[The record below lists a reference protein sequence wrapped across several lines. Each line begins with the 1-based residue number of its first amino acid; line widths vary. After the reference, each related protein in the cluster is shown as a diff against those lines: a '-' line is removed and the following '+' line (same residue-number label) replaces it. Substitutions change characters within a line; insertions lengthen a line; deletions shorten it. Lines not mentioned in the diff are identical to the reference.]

1 MSEFFLE
8 LFSEEIPSSLQ
19 KNLRRDLLDSLNN
32 LFNEKFISFKGGSS
46 YSTPNRAIVVFE
58 GLQKQVVLKSEET
71 KGPNI
76 NAPEI
81 ALEGFMRSNKI
92 SKNDLFKK
100 KLDKGEFY
108 FFKTKSKKLNTHDL
122 LEEFVPLILQKIQW
136 KKSMRWGEFDL
147 NWGRPLK
154 SILAIF
160 NKKKLTF
167 DFHHIASS
175 NSTFI
180 DKEFEE
186 KKKIFHDYKSYENF
200 FQKEGIIVN
209 QNKRKKI
216 IEKEFEQILTKK
228 NLKIKDN
235 DQLMEEVVNL
245 TDKPHILECSFDKKF
260 LSIPKEILILTMQ
273 SHQKYFPLFTKKDEI
288 TNEFL
293 VVINNKDQK
302 GLIKIGNERVIEARL
317 NDAEFFWN
325 KDKSQNLVKKVSEL
339 KSMNFFKGL
348 GTYFDKVQRMR
359 KLSALISDEL
369 LISKEKVELTAS
381 VCKTDLI
388 SESVGE
394 FPELQ
399 GIMGSHLAHAQGFDK
414 DIVDAIKEQY
424 LPIGLD
430 TIVPKKPYSITLSLT
445 DRIDTLTGFFGVNE
459 KPSSSKDPYALRRAA
474 LDIIRIIIENKKDL
488 RINDLISYSSNIYL
502 DQGFNFSNDTL
513 QKDVLNFLKDR
524 FRYYLKEKS
533 IRHDIIDAASNAFN
547 LNKISTVFEKA
558 KSLNKVINKTI
569 GEDIV
574 SSYKR
579 ASNIL
584 HSEIKDINN
593 DLTNTTD
600 PGIFKND
607 FEKNLYK
614 KTNELRKYFSGIS
627 KTQNFDDTLVLLS
640 TAKKEVFAFFDNVK
654 VNDDNEIVKKNRLEL
669 INFFCKTYE
678 NFIDFQLIKDIN
690 DQNNF

>member
-1 MSEFFLE
+1 MSIFFLE

-19 KNLRRDLLDSLNN
+19 KNLREDLLDNFN
-32 LFNEKFISFKGGSS
+32 KLFSEKFISFKKSSS
-46 YSTPNRAIVVFE
+46 YSTPNRAIVLFE
-58 GLQKQVVLKSEET
+58 GLQKQVSLKSEEI

-76 NAPEI
+76 NAPKI
-81 ALEGFMRSNKI
+81 ALEGFMRSNNI
-92 SKNDLFKK
+92 SKKNIFKK
-100 KLDKGEFY
+100 SIDKGEFY

-122 LEEFVPLILQKIQW
+122 LEQFVPLILQKIQW
-136 KKSMRWGEFDL
+136 KKSMKWGEFDL

-167 DFHHIASS
+167 NFHHITSS
-175 NSTFI
+175 NSTFV

-186 KKKIFHDYKSYENF
+186 KKKIFHDFKSYEKF
-200 FQKEGIIVN
+200 FQKEGIVIN
-209 QNKRKKI
+209 QEKRKKI
-216 IEKEFEQILTKK
+216 IEKEFKKILTKK
-228 NLKIKDN
+228 NLSIKDN
-235 DQLMEEVVNL
+235 GKLIDEVVDL

-260 LSIPKEILILTMQ
+260 LSIPKEILVLTMQ
-273 SHQKYFPLFTKKDEI
+273 SHQKYFPLFSKKDEI

-293 VVINNKDQK
+293 VVANNKDQK

-325 KDKSQNLVKKVSEL
+325 RDKSQNLVKKVSEL

-359 KLSALISDEL
+359 KLGASISDEL
-369 LISKEKVELTAS
+369 LISKEKVELSAS
-381 VCKTDLI
+381 ICKTDLI

-399 GIMGSHLAHAQGFDK
+399 GIMGSHLSHAQGFDK
-414 DIVDAIKEQY
+414 DIADAIKEQY
-424 LPIGLD
+424 LPVGLD
-430 TIVPKKPYSITLSLT
+430 TIVPKKPYSITLSLI
-445 DRIDTLTGFFGVNE
+445 DKIDTLIGFFGVNE
-459 KPSSSKDPYALRRAA
+459 KPSSSKDPYALRRTA
-474 LDIIRIIIENKKDL
+474 LSIIRIIIENKKDL
-488 RINDLISYSSNIYL
+488 KISDLISYSSNIYL

-513 QKDVLNFLKDR
+513 KKDIFNFLKDR
-524 FRYYLKEKS
+524 FKYYLKEKG
-533 IRHDIIDAASNAFN
+533 IRHDIIDAASNVFN

-558 KSLNKVINKTI
+558 KSLNKIINKSV

-584 HSEIKDINN
+584 HSEIKDIKI

-607 FEKNLYK
+607 FEKELYK
-614 KTNELRKYFSGIS
+614 KTNELRKYFSGIL
-627 KTQNFDDTLVLLS
+627 KNENFDETLVLFS

-654 VNDDNEIVKKNRLEL
+654 VNDDNETIKKNRLEL
-669 INFFCKTYE
+669 INFFCKTLD
-678 NFIDFQLIKDIN
+678 NFIDFQLIKDTN
-690 DQNNF
+690 D

>member
-19 KNLRRDLLDSLNN
+19 KNLRVNLLNN
-32 LFNEKFISFKGGSS
+32 FEKLFSEKTISFKKSSS
-46 YSTPNRAIVVFE
+46 YSTPNRATVVFN
-58 GLQKQVVLKSEET
+58 GLQKHVVIKSEEL

-76 NAPEI
+76 NAPEV
-81 ALEGFMRSNKI
+81 ALEGFMRSNNI
-92 SKNDLFKK
+92 NKK
-100 KLDKGEFY
+100 VLYKKDIDKGEFY
-108 FFKTKSKKLNTHDL
+108 FFKTKTKRLNTHDL
-122 LEEFVPLILQKIQW
+122 LEESIPLILLKIQW
-136 KKSMRWGEFDL
+136 KKSMKWGEFNL

-154 SILAIF
+154 SVLAVF
-160 NKKKLTF
+160 DKKKLIF
-167 DFHHIASS
+167 DFHHISSS

-186 KKKIFHDYKSYENF
+186 KKKIFHDFNSYEKF
-200 FQKEGIIVN
+200 FQKEGIIIN
-209 QNKRKKI
+209 QDKRKII
-216 IEKEFEQILTKK
+216 IEKEFKKILTKK

-235 DQLMEEVVNL
+235 DKLIDEVVNL
-245 TDKPHILECSFDKKF
+245 TDKPNILECSFDKKF

-273 SHQKYFPLFTKKDEI
+273 SHQKYFPLFSKKDEI

-293 VVINNKDQK
+293 VVANNKDKK
-302 GLIKIGNERVIEARL
+302 GLIKTGNERVVEARL
-317 NDAEFFWN
+317 SDAEFFWN
-325 KDKSQNLVKKVSEL
+325 KDKSQNLFKKISEL

-359 KLSALISDEL
+359 KLGALISDEL
-369 LISKEKVELTAS
+369 LISKEKVELSAS
-381 VCKTDLI
+381 ICKTDLM

-399 GIMGSHLAHAQGFDK
+399 GVMGGYLSQAQGFDK

-430 TIVPKKPYSITLSLT
+430 SAIPKKPYNITLSIT
-445 DRIDTLTGFFGVNE
+445 DKIDTLVGFFGLNE
-459 KPSSSKDPYALRRAA
+459 KPSSSKDPYALRRTA
-474 LDIIRIIIENKKDL
+474 LGIIRIIIENKIDL
-488 RINDLISYSSNIYL
+488 KISDLISYSSNIYL
-502 DQGFNFSNDTL
+502 DQGFNFSNNTL
-513 QKDVLNFLKDR
+513 QKDILNFLKDR
-524 FRYYLKEKS
+524 FKYYLKEKN
-533 IRHDIIDAASNAFN
+533 IRHDIIEATSNVFN
-547 LNKISTVFEKA
+547 LNTISTVFEKA
-558 KSLNKVINKTI
+558 KSLNKVINKTT

-584 HSEIKDINN
+584 YSEVKDISK
-593 DLTNTTD
+593 DLTNSTD

-607 FEKNLYK
+607 FEKDLFK
-614 KTNELRKYFSGIS
+614 KINDLRKYFSGIS

-640 TAKKEVFAFFDNVK
+640 TAKKEIFAFFDNVK

-678 NFIDFQLIKDIN
+678 NFIDFRLIKDIN
-690 DQNNF
+690 D

>member
-19 KNLRRDLLDSLNN
+19 KNLRVDLLNN
-32 LFNEKFISFKGGSS
+32 FEKLFNEKIISFKKSSS
-46 YSTPNRAIVVFE
+46 YSTPNRAIVVFK
-58 GLQKQVVLKSEET
+58 GLQKQVVIKSEEI

-76 NAPEI
+76 NAPEV
-81 ALEGFMRSNKI
+81 ALEGFMRSNNINKKDLYK
-92 SKNDLFKK
+92 KNI
-100 KLDKGEFY
+100 DKGEFY
-108 FFKTKSKKLNTHDL
+108 FFKTKTKRLNTHDL
-122 LEEFVPLILQKIQW
+122 LEESIPLILLKIQW
-136 KKSMRWGEFDL
+136 KKSMKWGEFDL

-154 SILAIF
+154 SVLAVF
-160 NKKKLTF
+160 DKKKLIF
-167 DFHHIASS
+167 DFHHISSS

-186 KKKIFHDYKSYENF
+186 KKKIFHDFNSYEKF
-200 FQKEGIIVN
+200 FQKEGIIIN
-209 QNKRKKI
+209 QDKRKII
-216 IEKEFEQILTKK
+216 IEKEFKKILTKK

-235 DQLMEEVVNL
+235 DKLIDEVVNL

-273 SHQKYFPLFTKKDEI
+273 SHQKYFPLFSKKDEI

-293 VVINNKDQK
+293 VVANNKDKK
-302 GLIKIGNERVIEARL
+302 GLIKTGNERVVEARL
-317 NDAEFFWN
+317 SDAEFFWN
-325 KDKSQNLVKKVSEL
+325 KDKSQNLVKKISEL

-359 KLSALISDEL
+359 KLGALISDEL
-369 LISKEKVELTAS
+369 LISKEKVELSAS
-381 VCKTDLI
+381 ICKTDLM

-399 GIMGSHLAHAQGFDK
+399 GVMGGYLSQAQGFDK

-430 TIVPKKPYSITLSLT
+430 SAIPKKPYNITLSIT
-445 DRIDTLTGFFGVNE
+445 DKIDTLVGFFGVNE
-459 KPSSSKDPYALRRAA
+459 KPSSSKDPYALRRTA
-474 LDIIRIIIENKKDL
+474 LGIIRIIIENKRDL
-488 RINDLISYSSNIYL
+488 KIRDLISYSSNIYL
-502 DQGFNFSNDTL
+502 DQGFNFSNNTL
-513 QKDVLNFLKDR
+513 QKDILNFLKDR
-524 FRYYLKEKS
+524 FKYYLKEKN
-533 IRHDIIDAASNAFN
+533 IRHDIIEATSNVFN
-547 LNKISTVFEKA
+547 LNTISTVFEKA
-558 KSLNKVINKTI
+558 KSLNKVINKTT

-584 HSEIKDINN
+584 YSEVKDISK
-593 DLTNTTD
+593 DLTNSTD

-607 FEKNLYK
+607 FEKDLFK
-614 KTNELRKYFSGIS
+614 KINELRKYFSGIS

-640 TAKKEVFAFFDNVK
+640 TAKKEIFAFFDNVK

-678 NFIDFQLIKDIN
+678 NFIDFRLIKDIN
-690 DQNNF
+690 D